1 VVHAA
6 VALHVPDLLADG
18 PLSAAEVAERT
29 GLDPDRARRLLR
41 GLVALGV
48 VSEVEGKY
56 ANTEVG
62 DVFREGVRESR
73 RALAMMHFP
82 HSYRAWEHF
91 VETLR
96 TGATGHSLAYGG
108 TLWDTIAADPDFAL
122 RFNESMAAN
131 SRAAGMFVASAGNFA
146 GAGTVVDVG
155 GGKGALLA
163 AVLRAHPQPRGI
175 VCDLAAGLGEAPAY
189 LAAQGVLDRC
199 EIVEADFFK
208 AVPGGDVYLLK
219 DILHDWGDVDAVRIL
234 GVCRAAMH
242 ADARVLIVE
251 RVLPEHFDDD
261 PAKLNP
267 VMTDLHMMVL
277 FGGRERTPDEYA
289 ALFSAAGLRLTRVER
304 GDPYGIVEAAAS

>member
-1 VVHAA
+1 MHAA

-131 SRAAGMFVASAGNFA
+131 SRAAGMFLASAGNFA

-163 AVLRAHPQPRGI
+163 AVLRVHLQVRGI
-175 VCDLAAGLGEAPAY
+175 VCDLAVGLTEARAY
-189 LAAQGVLDRC
+189 LAEQGS
-199 EIVEADFFK
+199 A
-208 AVPGGDVYLLK
+208 
-219 DILHDWGDVDAVRIL
+219 
-234 GVCRAAMH
+234 
-242 ADARVLIVE
+242 
-251 RVLPEHFDDD
+251 
-261 PAKLNP
+261 LN
-267 VMTDLHMMVL
+267 
-277 FGGRERTPDEYA
+277 EYA
-289 ALFSAAGLRLTRVER
+289 TFCALAERFDSGWHSWPVAYRRPDAPGARRLSQDREFAGSEH
-304 GDPYGIVEAAAS
+304 D

>member
-1 VVHAA
+1 VHAA

-18 PLSAAEVAERT
+18 PLPAAGVAERT

-48 VSEVEGKY
+48 VSEVEGRY

-62 DVFREGVRESR
+62 DLFREGVPGSR

-82 HSYRAWEHF
+82 QSYRAWEHF

-96 TGATGHSLAYGG
+96 TGATGHWLAYGG
-108 TLWDTIAADPDFAL
+108 TLWDTIAADAEFAT

-146 GAGTVVDVG
+146 GAVTVVDVG

-163 AVLRAHPQPRGI
+163 AVLRAHPQARGI
-175 VCDLAAGLGEAPAY
+175 VCDLAAGLTEARAY
-189 LAAQGVLDRC
+189 LAEQGVLDRC

-208 AVPGGDVYLLK
+208 AVPRGDVYLLK
-219 DILHDWGDVDAVRIL
+219 DILHDWDDDDAVRIL
-234 GVCRAAMH
+234 SVCRAAMH
-242 ADARVLIVE
+242 AEGRVLIVE
-251 RVLPEHFDDD
+251 RVLPERFDDD
-261 PAKLNP
+261 PAKLNS

-304 GDPYGIVEAAAS
+304 GDPYGVVEASPS